1 MVSSPV
7 RDSDGGPT
15 KGELAATAEPA
26 FPLATLMRLIAAEP
40 SDLSE
45 RRVVIVASGSPGEA
59 LRVGSLPAVCFDCGL
74 ADE

>member
-7 RDSDGGPT
+7 RDSDWGPT
-15 KGELAATAEPA
+15 KGELAAAAEPA
-26 FPLATLMRLIAAEP
+26 FPLATLMRLIVAEP

-45 RRVVIVASGSPGEA
+45 WSMVTVASGSPEEA
-59 LRVGSLPAVCFDCGL
+59 LRLGSLPAVCFDRGL